1 MDKIVRGSA
10 VGEAHAS
17 GYWEPVNTDKL
28 RHARG
33 SHIAVSSLKL
43 ENTEP
48 RKAPQHPRDKYVSDT
63 FRSQVFPPRDG
74 GPSPRGDVDSHVVH
88 LTTKFWKSANAM
100 SPAPSPRAGYGTDL
114 WRSKSART
122 LAKDDSLLSSRAG
135 SQSPKGGGYRN
146 TGARS
151 PGAPPPRLRG
161 SASDAA
167 LRGGSPK
174 QSSPWSSRS
183 RGLLSPPDYETEED
197 PRPPTSRRSPSPT
210 YRNSEDWMAYSS
222 PRGARLEDDDADAF
236 KGPTMPS
243 RNFSARSRIRHSGR
257 QMDDSFR
264 DNVIGEASSAAS
276 AITNSVNFASD
287 RGKKVNIVKDQQNA
301 KRRLRLDETQADSY
315 RRPERKHDFSEPAYP
330 RPPPGDITYRPMGVA
345 ANIPAGV
352 PADRSAATCASRGSG
367 GRSPRSVVD
376 YQHRTSEEMEA
387 SMNQNSHPFG
397 AQQPATV
404 GARQP
409 VRRPVHQILSNAPV
423 APIQEP
429 TMSAVTVQPR
439 LVQPPVA
446 GVYSY
451 GDYSSLPS
459 TVAKDSAYMQS
470 GLKVVRFGSR
480 SPGAFSPVMP
490 RVPASQIYLA

>member
-10 VGEAHAS
+10 VGEAHVL
-17 GYWEPVNTDKL
+17 GYWEPVNDQKL

-33 SHIAVSSLKL
+33 SHVAVSSLKL

-63 FRSQVFPPRDG
+63 FRSQVFPSREG
-74 GPSPRGDVDSHVVH
+74 GPSPRGEVPH

-114 WRSKSART
+114 MRSKSART
-122 LAKDDSLLSSRAG
+122 LAKDDSMLSSRAG
-135 SQSPKGGGYRN
+135 SASPKGGAYRN

-151 PGAPPPRLRG
+151 PGAPAPRLRG
-161 SASDAA
+161 CASDSM

-174 QSSPWSSRS
+174 QSSRS
-183 RGLLSPPDYETEED
+183 RGLMPPEYETEED
-197 PRPPTSRRSPSPT
+197 PQPTSRRSPSLT

-222 PRGARLEDDDADAF
+222 PRGAHREDEDADAC

-243 RNFSARSRIRHSGR
+243 RNFSARSRMKHSGR
-257 QMDDSFR
+257 QLDDSFR
-264 DNVIGEASSAAS
+264 DNAVGEASLGSS

-301 KRRLRLDETQADSY
+301 KRRLRLDETQTDST
-315 RRPERKHDFSEPAYP
+315 RRPERKHEFVEPVYP
-330 RPPPGDITYRPMGVA
+330 RPSPGDITYRPMGVA

-352 PADRSAATCASRGSG
+352 PAERHSGPSRGGG

-376 YQHRTSEEMEA
+376 YQHRTSDEMAA
-387 SMNQNSHPFG
+387 SMQQGSHTV
-397 AQQPATV
+397 QPPAIV
-404 GARQP
+404 GSRQP
-409 VRRPVHQILSNAPV
+409 VRRPVHVMSNAPAV
-423 APIQEP
+423 PIQEP
-429 TMSAVTVQPR
+429 MTASVAAQPR
-439 LVQPPVA
+439 PGTAPVA
-446 GVYSY
+446 GNYCY
-451 GDYSSLPS
+451 GDVSSLPS
-459 TVAKDSAYMQS
+459 TVSKDSAYLQS

-480 SPGAFSPVMP
+480 SPGAFSPAMP
-490 RVPASQIYLA
+490 RVPASQIFLA